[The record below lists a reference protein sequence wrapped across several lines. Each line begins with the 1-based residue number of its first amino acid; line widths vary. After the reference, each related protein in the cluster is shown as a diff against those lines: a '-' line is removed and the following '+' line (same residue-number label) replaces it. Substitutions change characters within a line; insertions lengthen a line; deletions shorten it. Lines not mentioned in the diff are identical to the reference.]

1 MYINFSGFRKA
12 MVNNKEMAEGT
23 CYFLKFKENGIKKWC
38 HTMVDRINE
47 DTIVCRVDANAKPM
61 EIKHQDI
68 LEFRTDNIFSN
79 EIAFELAKGNIIEAK
94 RLEE

>member
-23 CYFLKFKENGIKKWC
+23 CYFLKFKENGIKKQC
-38 HTMVDRINE
+38 HTMIDRINE
-47 DTIVCRVDANAKPM
+47 DTIIYRVDVNAKPM
-61 EIKHQDI
+61 EIKNLDV

-79 EIAFELAKGNIIEAK
+79 EMALELAKGNIIEEK